1 MALGSVSIATFTR
14 AEFENMLKKAMYSEG
29 KLVFTGILRPQ
40 WKYGASLSI
49 PEEVDYVVVGGL
61 KLTRGGSGKA
71 SGHPDRY
78 ESVTSYTTISFSSN
92 TLSAGGYWP
101 NNGDYMTLNVEGY
114 HYY

>member
-1 MALGSVSIATFTR
+1 MALGSVSIIPYTR
-14 AEFENMLKKAMYSEG
+14 ADVEKMLKRAMYSEG
-29 KLVFTGILRPQ
+29 KLVFTGILSPQ
-40 WKYGASLSI
+40 WKYGASISI

-61 KLTRGGSGKA
+61 KLARGGSGKA
-71 SGHPDRY
+71 SGHPDGH

-101 NNGDYMTLNVEGY
+101 HAGTNMTLNDEGY